1 MAKKQS
7 FADKSSKKGKSLGKF
22 VKYVKSI
29 LSKKSGNW
37 RFNEQIVNIKDGEN
51 LDSALKRIN
60 EEKWDSLAHV
70 NLIVAI
76 ESEFKLRLKPHQIE
90 NMNSFK
96 SILMLIKKK

>member
-1 MAKKQS
+1 MIKKNE
-7 FADKSSKKGKSLGKF
+7 KSLEKIFQKIFKKKGN
-22 VKYVKSI
+22 VK
-29 LSKKSGNW
+29 N
-37 RFNEQIVNIKDGEN
+37 
-51 LDSALKRIN
+51 LKRIN

-96 SILMLIKKK
+96 SILMLIKKNR

>member
-1 MAKKQS
+1 MIKKNERSLEKIFQKI
-7 FADKSSKKGKSLGKF
+7 FKKKVN
-22 VKYVKSI
+22 VK
-29 LSKKSGNW
+29 N
-37 RFNEQIVNIKDGEN
+37 
-51 LDSALKRIN
+51 LKRIN

-96 SILMLIKKK
+96 SILMLIKKNK